1 MLGCPIRAR
10 TDAEQSKGSLRCYGQ
25 DFRKSLAAFL
35 PAYIIRHYQKLP
47 T

>member
-1 MLGCPIRAR
+1 MLGRPIRAR
-10 TDAEQSKGSLRCYGQ
+10 TGAKQSKDSLRCYGQ

>member
-1 MLGCPIRAR
+1 MLGRPIRAR

-35 PAYIIRHYQKLP
+35 PAYMMRNYQKLY